1 MRIYKTIWEYR
12 ELVRNLTI
20 ADLKN
25 HYQNTSLGFFW
36 SILSPLLFAGVLYF
50 VFRKLF
56 IQEQNFAINLVVG
69 IMFWRFFS
77 IGATT
82 CLSAVVSKP
91 NMVTRVYIPR
101 QILVLSTA
109 LSTLIASMLEFIIL
123 IPIVYIVT
131 GHVPVTIL
139 LYPVIHVLVFFT
151 IYGIGLLLASLYVYF
166 RDLNQ
171 IWEFLQNILFYTSP
185 IIYPM
190 SIVPPYLKT
199 FYLLNPI
206 TRMVFIYRDVMVV
219 GYLPSRYDLM
229 VVVVFA
235 IIAVLFGNFVFNKLQ
250 RRFAEE
256 I

>member
-1 MRIYKTIWEYR
+1 MWEYR
-12 ELVRNLTI
+12 ELIRNLTI

-56 IQEQNFAINLVVG
+56 IQEENFAINLIVG

-77 IGATT
+77 TGASA
-82 CLSAVVSKP
+82 CLSSVISKT
-91 NMVTRVYIPR
+91 NLVTKVYIPR

-109 LSTLIASMLEFIIL
+109 LSTLIASLLEFIVL
-123 IPIVYIVT
+123 IPIIFILIK
-131 GHVPVTIL
+131 HVPVTIL
-139 LYPVIHVLVFFT
+139 LYPVIHILVFLCV
-151 IYGIGLLLASLYVYF
+151 YGIGLILASLYVYF
-166 RDLNQ
+166 RDLSQ
-171 IWEFLQNILFYTSP
+171 IWEFLQNVLFYTSP
-185 IIYPM
+185 IIYPL

-199 FYLLNPI
+199 YYMLNPI
-206 TRMVFIYRDVMVV
+206 TRIVIMYRDIMVL
-219 GYLPSRYDLM
+219 GQLPSRFDLLI
-229 VVVVFA
+229 VAVFA
-235 IIAVLFGNFVFNKLQ
+235 IGAILVGSYVFSKLQ